1 MTECLRAAGT
11 LKESARRWK
20 AVADV
25 VRLGR
30 TATGEADL
38 LRRALDLVLELLAL
52 DAGSIRTFD
61 ETTGRFFLRA
71 LRNLPDERRRFLDH
85 LGSPDPLLVEAVLS
99 MKRPAVIDAGSP
111 MGARATRWGFP
122 FFVAVP
128 FRCGDAF
135 LGFFELGARSSREP
149 AEEDLLFLETLGLEL
164 GGAVARFR
172 AEAALRRSESRYR
185 AIIDSADKPFLI
197 ADGEG
202 RITDC
207 NEAYL
212 LLCGYRR
219 EEVLGRLLVEI
230 VPEVERALL
239 SRQWRRGKE
248 IGSCDYEIGLLR
260 SDGEVVPIRVQASA
274 LAGWG
279 GERFHFAFLTDL
291 RERYRREEQDRRHL
305 AFFKTL
311 LDTIPC
317 PVFYEDGRGIYRGCN
332 RAFLDLF
339 GFDEASF
346 IGRRAEDLFP
356 PAMAEA
362 IARSDRELLRRQ
374 GTKVY
379 ELCWSFDGQRRHFV
393 VSKASYADGEGCVGA
408 LLEITEHKKMEEA
421 LREARDEA
429 RAASEAKTV
438 FLAQMSHEIRTPMN
452 AVVGFAELLA
462 DTELDGEQRLL
473 LSDLLQGARSL
484 ADIVGDLLDLA
495 RIESGRIELGSVPFV
510 PEEICRQ
517 VCLLLSLEARRK
529 GIDLSFD
536 DGGFGETRLLGD
548 AFRLRQV
555 LWNLVGNAVK
565 FTERGGVVLSIR
577 RHRDGGKVRVDF
589 RVADTGIGV
598 AAESIGSI
606 FDDFVRCASSRS
618 PRGPGLGLGLAIAR
632 RIVRAMG
639 GEISVTS
646 REREGSTFAFSLVFP
661 VAESKEEEGSLS
673 REVPRDLKVLLAED
687 DVLNVKLMTI
697 LFKRLD
703 WAVVVAGDGREAL
716 AAFERERFDIVFMD
730 LQMPRMDG
738 FEALALLRERERG
751 RERTPVIALTAYA
764 LSGDRKR
771 CLEAGMDD
779 YLPKPLTIEALKSAV
794 GRVLN
799 GAAKRGG
806 LFDVSHLRAM
816 TGDEALMAEAAE
828 LFLERLPRLRAT
840 LQESLPG
847 DSVEAIGRSFHG
859 LRSSLSYFAGEEL
872 RGRLLHVEGILRRQ
886 DLDGAKRELAALD
899 PLLDRLVS
907 EVRCFFALH

>member
-346 IGRRAEDLFP
+346 IG
-356 PAMAEA
+356 
-362 IARSDRELLRRQ
+362 
-374 GTKVY
+374 
-379 ELCWSFDGQRRHFV
+379 
-393 VSKASYADGEGCVGA
+393 
-408 LLEITEHKKMEEA
+408 
-421 LREARDEA
+421 
-429 RAASEAKTV
+429 
-438 FLAQMSHEIRTPMN
+438 
-452 AVVGFAELLA
+452 
-462 DTELDGEQRLL
+462 
-473 LSDLLQGARSL
+473 
-484 ADIVGDLLDLA
+484 
-495 RIESGRIELGSVPFV
+495 
-510 PEEICRQ
+510 
-517 VCLLLSLEARRK
+517 
-529 GIDLSFD
+529 
-536 DGGFGETRLLGD
+536 
-548 AFRLRQV
+548 
-555 LWNLVGNAVK
+555 
-565 FTERGGVVLSIR
+565 
-577 RHRDGGKVRVDF
+577 
-589 RVADTGIGV
+589 
-598 AAESIGSI
+598 
-606 FDDFVRCASSRS
+606 
-618 PRGPGLGLGLAIAR
+618 
-632 RIVRAMG
+632 
-639 GEISVTS
+639 
-646 REREGSTFAFSLVFP
+646 
-661 VAESKEEEGSLS
+661 
-673 REVPRDLKVLLAED
+673 
-687 DVLNVKLMTI
+687 
-697 LFKRLD
+697 
-703 WAVVVAGDGREAL
+703 
-716 AAFERERFDIVFMD
+716 
-730 LQMPRMDG
+730 
-738 FEALALLRERERG
+738 
-751 RERTPVIALTAYA
+751 
-764 LSGDRKR
+764 DRK
-771 CLEAGMDD
+771 
-779 YLPKPLTIEALKSAV
+779 
-794 GRVLN
+794 
-799 GAAKRGG
+799 
-806 LFDVSHLRAM
+806 
-816 TGDEALMAEAAE
+816 
-828 LFLERLPRLRAT
+828 
-840 LQESLPG
+840 
-847 DSVEAIGRSFHG
+847 SV
-859 LRSSLSYFAGEEL
+859 
-872 RGRLLHVEGILRRQ
+872 V
-886 DLDGAKRELAALD
+886 
-899 PLLDRLVS
+899 
-907 EVRCFFALH
+907 